1 MKDSAKVWSEVKSG
15 LSDMLPGG
23 VKRFLRR
30 QRAEAI
36 RRRNRGRDVAAI
48 FSEIYQSNRWGGE
61 QGSFNSGSG
70 STEEH
75 ARQYALAVNSFVTSH
90 GIRRVVDLGCGDF
103 RVGALLLKTGIHY
116 VGVDVV
122 ASLVRNNARH
132 YGTPMV
138 RFECL
143 DITRD
148 PLPAG
153 ELCLI
158 RQVLQHLS
166 NAQIASI
173 LANTAKYPF
182 VLVTEHYPA
191 AHALREQNKDKP
203 PGEDVRI
210 YDGSGVY
217 LDAPPF
223 NIRGAELLLDVDA
236 GAHLMHPGERLR
248 TYLIRNACPQAA
260 SVTS

>member
-1 MKDSAKVWSEVKSG
+1 MWTEVKSG
-15 LSDMLPGG
+15 LSGMLPGG

-36 RRRNRGRDVAAI
+36 RRRNRGRDVAEI
-48 FSEIYQSNRWGGE
+48 FAEIYQGNRWGGE
-61 QGSFNSGSG
+61 HGSFNSGSG
-70 STEEH
+70 STDEH
-75 ARQYALAVNSFVTSH
+75 ARQYARAVNCFIAEQ

-103 RVGALLLKTGIHY
+103 RVGALLLESGIDY

-122 ASLVRNNARH
+122 ESLVQENTR
-132 YGTPMV
+132 
-138 RFECL
+138 RFGSERVKFQCL
-143 DITRD
+143 DIITDR
-148 PLPAG
+148 LPRG

-166 NAQIASI
+166 NEQIARI
-173 LANTAKYPF
+173 LANTAQYPF

-191 AHALREQNKDKP
+191 AHALREKNRDKP

-210 YDGSGVY
+210 YDGSAVY

-223 NIRGAELLLDVDA
+223 DRAGAELLLDVDA
-236 GAHLMHPGERLR
+236 GDHLMHPGERLR
-248 TYLIRNACPQAA
+248 TYLVRNVPPQAA
-260 SVTS
+260 SVAS